1 MLCLPGVASPTE
13 AFAALAAGA
22 GRTNVTHRTQA
33 NIQADKQAHMHMHGA
48 GCADGLCVLSIC
60 CHTRLWTGRQTA
72 GRWIGRQACTQAR
85 RQPLR
90 QTETDTHTHADMTR
104 CHLALP
110 WHTELKR

>member
-48 GCADGLCVLSIC
+48 GCVCSPFAA
-60 CHTRLWTGRQTA
+60 TRACGQA
-72 GRWIGRQACTQAR
+72 GRRQVGG
-85 RQPLR
+85 
-90 QTETDTHTHADMTR
+90 
-104 CHLALP
+104 
-110 WHTELKR
+110 